1 MLLTPRLRHR
11 VCVCVC
17 VCVCVSVQVADAVV
31 SVCEERKLSGR
42 LEQACVACALDCGRV
57 LQVGPSPPS
66 TLPHTHTRYIPA
78 SAEHT
83 CVTPSCRTLH
93 PPPWVWCRRC

>member
-1 MLLTPRLRHR
+1 
-11 VCVCVC
+11 
-17 VCVCVSVQVADAVV
+17 VSVQVADAVV

-57 LQVGPSPPS
+57 LQVRPPP
-66 TLPHTHTRYIPA
+66 TLPHTRYIPA
-78 SAEHT
+78 SADT

-93 PPPWVWCRRC
+93 PPPWVRCRRC